1 MFESLTSC
9 FAFRCSASLKMTAVY
24 ESPRNIRN
32 HASPGQPD
40 DAENTN
46 RRCNSMSS
54 GVERLYVHG
63 GAHRLNESRGTN
75 MKQTTLTKILA
86 AGGIC
91 GLIAASALAQTTTT
105 TTTTDPVT
113 GTTTTQQTTTS
124 AAGNIVTYTPDSDY
138 FMFRTTSSA
147 APVRYYYTKDT
158 TVLDP
163 EGHVVTWSAIRP
175 DTPATVYYSTV
186 GDRVVVRKVVL
197 AQPAQP
203 AAVIK
208 REETTTT
215 TTTRP

>member
-1 MFESLTSC
+1 
-9 FAFRCSASLKMTAVY
+9 
-24 ESPRNIRN
+24 
-32 HASPGQPD
+32 
-40 DAENTN
+40 
-46 RRCNSMSS
+46 
-54 GVERLYVHG
+54 
-63 GAHRLNESRGTN
+63 
-75 MKQTTLTKILA
+75 MKQIRLAKILA
-86 AGGIC
+86 AGLGC
-91 GLIAASALAQTTTT
+91 AASLAVALAQTSTTTT
-105 TTTTDPVT
+105 TTNPLT

-138 FMFRTTSSA
+138 FMFRTGSGA

-163 EGHVVTWSAIRP
+163 EGRVVTWSAVRP